1 MIDLL
6 CPWESAQ
13 YLFFSSSV
21 PSALLY
27 YSHGISVIFALAFG
41 FILFFKAR
49 KVLSAKILFIITLL
63 FSVRV
68 FFDLL
73 LWAGNNPSDALF
85 FWSIQ
90 IMVEVFIYI
99 NVVYLCYVFIAKQD
113 LSFIKK
119 IILFTPIL
127 PILILLPTK
136 YLLSG
141 VDISTCVVSE
151 SDSPCFSYFCD
162 IVSPKRSFRPTKKRS
177 MAIYFWCY
185 FVFISVFLW

>member
-27 YSHGISVIFALAFG
+27 YSHGISVIFALVFG
-41 FILFFKAR
+41 FLLFFKAR

-63 FSVRV
+63 FSVWV

-113 LSFIKK
+113 LS
-119 IILFTPIL
+119 
-127 PILILLPTK
+127 
-136 YLLSG
+136 
-141 VDISTCVVSE
+141 
-151 SDSPCFSYFCD
+151 
-162 IVSPKRSFRPTKKRS
+162 
-177 MAIYFWCY
+177 
-185 FVFISVFLW
+185 